1 MLLQPSLTFIF
12 VCLAVK
18 TLSLSSRDA
27 LSVLSLSRACRTS
40 DNTDESPVG
49 GGGVSG
55 EGGLSLLLAS
65 EEEED
70 GEGGDAKE
78 GEGEGEG
85 MDTIVGEV
93 RPSIVITAC
102 DQPSGLYGNQ
112 LQK

>member
-1 MLLQPSLTFIF
+1 MLLQPSLTFFF

-27 LSVLSLSRACRTS
+27 LRVLSLSRACRTS

-65 EEEED
+65 EEEEN
-70 GEGGDAKE
+70 GEGGDAK
-78 GEGEGEG
+78 EGEGEG